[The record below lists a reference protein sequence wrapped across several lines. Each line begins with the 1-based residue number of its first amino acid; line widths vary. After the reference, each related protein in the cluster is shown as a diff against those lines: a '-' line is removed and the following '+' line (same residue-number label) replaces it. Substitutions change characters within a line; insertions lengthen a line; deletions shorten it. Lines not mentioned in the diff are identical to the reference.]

1 MNFTPRPTYPRIR
14 TLVGRQLVWTLR
26 GTEESLVPDGT
37 RTLASPVRS
46 LSLYRLNN
54 SRRLFPTC
62 RWNALPR
69 CAGPNP
75 DRCLEDQ
82 NPGTGTPLPPPRAH
96 TKVSTLHPLWC
107 SVQVL
112 HKIRSISSST
122 LGQGTVC
129 PAFQQFPSGITSCR
143 KDHVFRILSNSDV
156 SNYPTA
162 AGR

>member
-1 MNFTPRPTYPRIR
+1 VNFTPRPTYPQIR

-37 RTLASPVRS
+37 RTLSSPVRS

-69 CAGPNP
+69 RAGPNP

-82 NPGTGTPLPPPRAH
+82 DPGTGTPLPPGHIRRFPHFTHSGVAFRFYTKLDKFLVRLSDRAL
-96 TKVSTLHPLWC
+96 S
-107 SVQVL
+107 VL
-112 HKIRSISSST
+112 HFSNFLQALPPVGKTMSSES
-122 LGQGTVC
+122 
-129 PAFQQFPSGITSCR
+129 FPIQTSA
-143 KDHVFRILSNSDV
+143 IIPPQL
-156 SNYPTA
+156 